1 MLELNKIYCMDCLEG
16 LKLIDDNSID
26 LIFADP
32 PYGINGAGFEI
43 PEKNYKRID
52 AEWDRVEPKYIWMD
66 EAIRAMKDGSAI
78 YITGTHHNI
87 FNIKNYLDTK
97 EEMIFKNFIV
107 WYKPNV
113 MPIKMAK
120 MMGTWAYS
128 CEYILYYSKGK
139 PKNFQ
144 YDALKELNNGIQ
156 HKDIIFCHTCEDDKA
171 GHPSQKPL
179 RILRKIITASSK
191 QGDTVLDP
199 FMGSG
204 TTAVACKQLQRNFI
218 GFELSQKYVDIAN
231 KRLSQE
237 TIFDYVLEGALC
249 QQ

>member
-1 MLELNKIYCMDCLEG
+1 MLELNKIHCMDCLEG
-16 LKLIDDNSID
+16 LKLIDNESVD
-26 LIFADP
+26 LVFADP
-32 PYGINGAGFEI
+32 PYGINGAGSEI
-43 PEKNYKRID
+43 PEKNYKRIG
-52 AEWDRVEPKYIWMD
+52 AEWDKVEPNYVWMD
-66 EAIRAMKDGSAI
+66 EAIRTLKDGGAI

-87 FNIKNYLDTK
+87 FNVKNYLDGK
-97 EEMIFKNFIV
+97 EQMIFKNFIT

-120 MMGTWAYS
+120 MMGIWAYS

-144 YDALKELNNGIQ
+144 YDDLKQLNNGIQ
-156 HKDIIFCHTCEDDKA
+156 HRDIIMSNTCEDDKA

-179 RILRKIITASSK
+179 RILRKIVTASSK
-191 QGDTVLDP
+191 ENDLVLDP

-204 TTAVACKQLQRNFI
+204 TTAVACKQLRRNFI